1 MLKHFENHINKNLP
15 FLKESKLLIA
25 ISGGID
31 SVILTHLCCKLGLNV
46 TLAHCNFNLRGKESD
61 ADEAFVFK
69 LAENLGLELFIERFN
84 TNAYA
89 KSNKRSIQMA
99 ARELRY
105 HWFKQLAVQ
114 LKFNYVLTAHH
125 ADDNLETFLINFIR
139 GTGIEGLT
147 GIPEIKD
154 EFVRPLLPFTSND
167 ILDFAKSYNITW
179 RDDSSNASTKYLR
192 NKLRHEVVPILK
204 DINPVLLQSF
214 QNTLNHLKD
223 TSSIV
228 DNSKSCFLDKAI
240 ENQNANEVKFK
251 ISEFKKTNNPKAYLY
266 EVFKNYGFTQWQD
279 IVALLDAETGKQVF
293 SKTHRLIKNRMHLLL
308 CEITDNENDVYYI
321 SNTDKEIKMPLG
333 TLYFNTVEGV
343 SNKETAIIY
352 IDKEKI
358 TYPLQLRKWQDGDVF
373 FPLGMAGKKK
383 LSKYFKDEKMSLI
396 DKENTWLL
404 CSENNIVW
412 VINKRADNR
421 FKVEKNTKNILKIEI
436 R

>member
-105 HWFKQLAVQ
+105 HWFKELAVQ
-114 LKFNYVLTAHH
+114 LNFNYVLTAHH

-228 DNSKSCFLDKAI
+228 DNSTSCFLDKAI

-421 FKVEKNTKNILKIEI
+421 FKVEKNTKTILKIEI